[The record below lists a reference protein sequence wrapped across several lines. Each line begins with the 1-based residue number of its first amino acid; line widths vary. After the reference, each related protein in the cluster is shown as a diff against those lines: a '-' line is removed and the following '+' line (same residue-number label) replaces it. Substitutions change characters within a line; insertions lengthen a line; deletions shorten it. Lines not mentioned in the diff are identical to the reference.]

1 MRTNLFLNC
10 GVCTKRQQNYR
21 TSKAKKPQ
29 VNKLNL
35 RKYCKFCQKTQI
47 HKEEIIK

>member
-1 MRTNLFLNC
+1 MRVNLFLKCSKCPN
-10 GVCTKRQQNYR
+10 RNYR

-29 VNKLNL
+29 NTKLVMK
-35 RKYCKFCQKTQI
+35 KYCRFCQKTQV